1 MSKHIL
7 QNNEKVKH
15 NIILDEIG
23 PNSML
28 HIKLPEQPQLVNC
41 GWTINNQTGELKR
54 KEHKNSQGC
63 N

>member
-1 MSKHIL
+1 MPKHNL

-28 HIKLPEQPQLVNC
+28 HKLPEQPSLVNC
-41 GWTINNQTGELKR
+41 GWTINNQTGEFKR

>member
-23 PNSML
+23 PNFML
-28 HIKLPEQPQLVNC
+28 HIKLPEQPPLVNC
-41 GWTINNQTGELKR
+41 GWTINNQAGELKR
-54 KEHKNSQGC
+54 KEHKNSQG
-63 N
+63 